1 MTMNTLKSHHGVHRE
16 KGEISVCSVS
26 PVVKFSLVPL
36 LCLTFAASALGQ
48 GLTAEEVLAEVRA
61 AWQPASFHARVV
73 LEVQEEEETQSWEL
87 EVWSE
92 GEKALIRV
100 LSPEEEAGSG
110 YLVLE
115 DEVWYYSPEVGTS
128 IQLPSFALFEGT
140 FGGAAALEDI
150 FRGTL
155 SEECEVTAEPHGD
168 GWLLVLVPKP
178 TAPVVW
184 GKLEL
189 SVRGDYALLEM
200 RFYDQRG
207 DLFRTVRASG
217 FIEAQGRPFP
227 TVIEIEE
234 ADGDRTVERI
244 LEPEIGIDIP
254 DEVFT
259 LESLEGR

>member
-1 MTMNTLKSHHGVHRE
+1 MELKA
-16 KGEISVCSVS
+16 
-26 PVVKFSLVPL
+26 SLKAYLGFAAALVLAVPL
-36 LCLTFAASALGQ
+36 LAQGSSAVEVL
-48 GLTAEEVLAEVRA
+48 EEVQA

-73 LEVQEEEETQSWEL
+73 LEVQEKDENRGWEF

-92 GEKALIRV
+92 GEDKALIRV

-110 YLVLE
+110 YLVLG
-115 DEVWYYSPEVGTS
+115 DEVWYYSPEVGAS
-128 IQLPSFALFEGT
+128 IQLPSFALFEGA
-140 FGGAAALEDI
+140 FGGVAALEDL

-155 SEECEVTAEPHGD
+155 SEECEVSAEPLGG

-178 TAPVVW
+178 EAPVVW
-184 GKLEL
+184 GRLEL

-207 DLFRTVRASG
+207 ELFRTVRASD
-217 FIEAQGRPFP
+217 FIEAQSRPFP

-234 ADGDRTVERI
+234 AEGDRAVERI

-259 LESLEGR
+259 LEFLEGG

>member
-1 MTMNTLKSHHGVHRE
+1 MELRANLKAYLVFAVTLM
-16 KGEISVCSVS
+16 
-26 PVVKFSLVPL
+26 LAVP
-36 LCLTFAASALGQ
+36 FWAQGPSAV
-48 GLTAEEVLAEVRA
+48 EVLEEVRA
-61 AWQPASFHARVV
+61 AWQPGSFHARAI
-73 LEVQEEEETQSWEL
+73 LEVQGDDEIQRWEF

-92 GEKALIRV
+92 GEDKALIRV

-110 YLVLE
+110 YLVLG

-140 FGGAAALEDI
+140 FGGAAALEDL

-155 SEECEVTAEPHGD
+155 SEECEVSAESLD
-168 GWLLVLVPKP
+168 GSWLLVLVPKP

-184 GKLEL
+184 GRLEL

-207 DLFRTVRASG
+207 KLFRTVRASD
-217 FIEAQGRPFP
+217 FIEVQGRPFP

-234 ADGDRTVERI
+234 ADGDRAVQRI
-244 LEPEIGIDIP
+244 LVPEIGIDIP
-254 DEVFT
+254 DEIFT
-259 LESLEGR
+259 LEFLEGG

>member
-1 MTMNTLKSHHGVHRE
+1 MELKA
-16 KGEISVCSVS
+16 
-26 PVVKFSLVPL
+26 SLKAYLVFVAALMLAAPL
-36 LCLTFAASALGQ
+36 LAQGPSAV
-48 GLTAEEVLAEVRA
+48 EVLEEVRA
-61 AWQPASFHARVV
+61 AWQPASFHARVI
-73 LEVQEEEETQSWEL
+73 LEVQGKKEIRHWEL

-92 GEKALIRV
+92 GEDKALIRV

-110 YLVLE
+110 YLVLG

-128 IQLPSFALFEGT
+128 IQLPSFALSEGA
-140 FGGAAALEDI
+140 FGGVAALEDL

-155 SEECEVTAEPHGD
+155 SEECEVSAESLD
-168 GWLLVLVPKP
+168 GAWLLVLVPKP

-184 GKLEL
+184 GRLEL

-207 DLFRTVRASG
+207 ELFRTVKASD
-217 FIEAQGRPFP
+217 FVKVQDRPFP

-234 ADGDRTVERI
+234 ADGDRAVERI
-244 LEPEIGIDIP
+244 LAPEIGIDIP

-259 LESLEGR
+259 LEFLEGR

>member
-1 MTMNTLKSHHGVHRE
+1 MSLKT
-16 KGEISVCSVS
+16 KEIQIFFVFLAVLMLAA
-26 PVVKFSLVPL
+26 PVLAQGP
-36 LCLTFAASALGQ
+36 SAV
-48 GLTAEEVLAEVRA
+48 EVLEEVRA
-61 AWQPASFHARVV
+61 AWQPASFHARAI
-73 LEVQEEEETQSWEL
+73 LEVQGERETQRWEF

-92 GEKALIRV
+92 GEDKALIRV

-110 YLVLE
+110 YLVLG

-140 FGGAAALEDI
+140 FGGAAALEDL